1 MNESEPI
8 QAPRSRQVFT
18 PEFLEL
24 VQELDDPSSNLEA
37 DLAGPWKIAEVEKGY
52 GIFRVWES
60 PESGDKPLA
69 VFGERDVAVSFLV
82 ALPAIAREFQFQAPD
97 PADERGFAVIREGKI
112 VGHLQ
117 IFHQH
122 LLQAAHVVDHQM
134 RSPLAL
140 ATLLLNAGP
149 SAILQV
155 GEILGR
161 SLTGARG
168 AESSR

>member
-1 MNESEPI
+1 MNESEPPR
-8 QAPRSRQVFT
+8 APQPCQVFT
-18 PEFLEL
+18 PEFLGL
-24 VQELDDPSSNLEA
+24 IQELDEPSTNVEA
-37 DLAGPWKIAEVEKGY
+37 ELAGPWKVVQVEEGY

-60 PESGDKPLA
+60 PEAGDKPLA

-82 ALPAIAREFQFQAPD
+82 ALPAVARDFQFKAPD
-97 PADERGFAVIREGKI
+97 PADERGFAVLREGKV

-117 IFHQH
+117 IFHQN

-149 SAILQV
+149 AAILQV

-161 SLTGARG
+161 GLAGGWVPDSGR
-168 AESSR
+168 